1 MKKNRNPERTKTLK
15 EKGKI
20 PFRYRFFLGGASF
33 FLALMILVTG
43 VAFAFR
49 ETIDLYLS
57 GSRTNVSKEAKEEA
71 AYNSRRLAA
80 QIEAEGAVLLKNE
93 NNTLPLSEEITRVNV
108 FGWAS
113 TQWLGSGS
121 GSGRVEKVDL
131 DLLGALK
138 EAGIAYNEELTRM
151 YQDFQPKR
159 QKTSTLESWPEESCR
174 LYEPDITDTEYYT
187 EDLLKNAKEYSD
199 TAIMVVGRLSGESN
213 DCPQVQY
220 KKVKKNGQLLRD
232 KRRSYLDLSTEEEG
246 ILRYLGENYKNVILL
261 LNTGNVMT
269 LGAIDLMPGI
279 GACVMAGMTGQYS
292 AEALPDLLWG
302 KITPS
307 GRTADTWAYNF
318 RTAASY
324 ANAGADGVGSYEN
337 GEGLYP
343 FDGTKSGNVGESF
356 KYDQVSYVDYAEGI
370 YVGYKWYE
378 TADAQDYW
386 DKYYNLHGRGYQ
398 AVVQYPFGYGL
409 SYTTFDWKVVNAPG
423 KREKI
428 TADGSYKITV
438 EVTNTGERAGK
449 EVVQL
454 YYAPP
459 YEAGEIE
466 KSAVVLADY
475 AKTGE
480 LQPGEKEEVTLSV
493 KARDMASYDFND
505 SNQNGFAGYE
515 LDPGTYVLSLRKN
528 AHETADIPNA
538 QISLKLAE
546 NIQYPTDEIT
556 GAVVSNKM
564 TGKDAVDGVGI
575 DGSDSGQKIS
585 YMSRSDFDTTFPKEP
600 VKTRKLSEKAAE
612 LNLYTQ
618 EKADEFGQSFL
629 EQSESQSKNDVA
641 FGKKQGLYIEKNG
654 TVTKLGYEL
663 GADYDD
669 PKWDE
674 VLNQLTEKETE
685 ELFLHGYVKT
695 EELENI
701 GKPLAREADGPAQIG
716 SFNQNPTGTGFPN
729 AGVMAQSWNTE
740 LSRDMGRAV
749 AKEAGQFGYSGWY
762 APAVNIHR
770 SPFDGRN
777 YEYYSEDSFL
787 SGKMCGAA
795 VSGSM
800 DMGVYCYVKHL
811 ICNDQESGI
820 YRDGVYTW
828 MTEQALRETYLKPFQ
843 MIVQDNGATG
853 LMSSYNRIGAVWAGG
868 SKGLLTSILRDEW
881 GFKGAVLTD
890 YSDHH
895 KYMNGD
901 QALAAGGTLWMD
913 GFMNDGSFAFKN
925 EENKAAYDQAL
936 RQSAKDVIYMY
947 LNARVRNQAYAEEM
961 DDWSLLKPEIKAPF
975 PLWAAGLAAVDLLA
989 IGNFVFAVNIWKKRK
1004 RELLKDHE
1012 N

>member
-138 EAGIAYNEELTRM
+138 EAGISYNEELTRM

-213 DCPQVQY
+213 DCPQIQY

-246 ILRYLGENYKNVILL
+246 LLRYLGENYKNVILL

-356 KYDQVSYVDYAEGI
+356 KYDQVS
-370 YVGYKWYE
+370 
-378 TADAQDYW
+378 
-386 DKYYNLHGRGYQ
+386 
-398 AVVQYPFGYGL
+398 
-409 SYTTFDWKVVNAPG
+409 
-423 KREKI
+423 
-428 TADGSYKITV
+428 
-438 EVTNTGERAGK
+438 
-449 EVVQL
+449 
-454 YYAPP
+454 
-459 YEAGEIE
+459 
-466 KSAVVLADY
+466 
-475 AKTGE
+475 
-480 LQPGEKEEVTLSV
+480 
-493 KARDMASYDFND
+493 
-505 SNQNGFAGYE
+505 
-515 LDPGTYVLSLRKN
+515 
-528 AHETADIPNA
+528 
-538 QISLKLAE
+538 
-546 NIQYPTDEIT
+546 
-556 GAVVSNKM
+556 
-564 TGKDAVDGVGI
+564 
-575 DGSDSGQKIS
+575 
-585 YMSRSDFDTTFPKEP
+585 
-600 VKTRKLSEKAAE
+600 
-612 LNLYTQ
+612 
-618 EKADEFGQSFL
+618 
-629 EQSESQSKNDVA
+629 
-641 FGKKQGLYIEKNG
+641 
-654 TVTKLGYEL
+654 
-663 GADYDD
+663 
-669 PKWDE
+669 
-674 VLNQLTEKETE
+674 
-685 ELFLHGYVKT
+685 
-695 EELENI
+695 
-701 GKPLAREADGPAQIG
+701 
-716 SFNQNPTGTGFPN
+716 
-729 AGVMAQSWNTE
+729 
-740 LSRDMGRAV
+740 
-749 AKEAGQFGYSGWY
+749 
-762 APAVNIHR
+762 
-770 SPFDGRN
+770 
-777 YEYYSEDSFL
+777 
-787 SGKMCGAA
+787 
-795 VSGSM
+795 
-800 DMGVYCYVKHL
+800 
-811 ICNDQESGI
+811 
-820 YRDGVYTW
+820 
-828 MTEQALRETYLKPFQ
+828 
-843 MIVQDNGATG
+843 
-853 LMSSYNRIGAVWAGG
+853 
-868 SKGLLTSILRDEW
+868 
-881 GFKGAVLTD
+881 
-890 YSDHH
+890 
-895 KYMNGD
+895 
-901 QALAAGGTLWMD
+901 
-913 GFMNDGSFAFKN
+913 
-925 EENKAAYDQAL
+925 
-936 RQSAKDVIYMY
+936 
-947 LNARVRNQAYAEEM
+947 
-961 DDWSLLKPEIKAPF
+961 
-975 PLWAAGLAAVDLLA
+975 
-989 IGNFVFAVNIWKKRK
+989 
-1004 RELLKDHE
+1004 
-1012 N
+1012 

>member
-454 YYAPP
+454 YVNAPKGAMEKP
-459 YEAGEIE
+459 SRELKAFAKTRLLKAGETEVVEMSIPLADLASFNE
-466 KSAVVLADY
+466 KRMAWVTDAGKYTLEIGASVEDIRTSATITIKKPIIKSA
-475 AKTGE
+475 
-480 LQPGEKEEVTLSV
+480 
-493 KARDMASYDFND
+493 
-505 SNQNGFAGYE
+505 
-515 LDPGTYVLSLRKN
+515 
-528 AHETADIPNA
+528 
-538 QISLKLAE
+538 
-546 NIQYPTDEIT
+546 PT
-556 GAVVSNKM
+556 
-564 TGKDAVDGVGI
+564 
-575 DGSDSGQKIS
+575 KI
-585 YMSRSDFDTTFPKEP
+585 
-600 VKTRKLSEKAAE
+600 
-612 LNLYTQ
+612 
-618 EKADEFGQSFL
+618 
-629 EQSESQSKNDVA
+629 
-641 FGKKQGLYIEKNG
+641 
-654 TVTKLGYEL
+654 
-663 GADYDD
+663 
-669 PKWDE
+669 
-674 VLNQLTEKETE
+674 
-685 ELFLHGYVKT
+685 
-695 EELENI
+695 
-701 GKPLAREADGPAQIG
+701 
-716 SFNQNPTGTGFPN
+716 
-729 AGVMAQSWNTE
+729 
-740 LSRDMGRAV
+740 
-749 AKEAGQFGYSGWY
+749 
-762 APAVNIHR
+762 
-770 SPFDGRN
+770 
-777 YEYYSEDSFL
+777 
-787 SGKMCGAA
+787 
-795 VSGSM
+795 
-800 DMGVYCYVKHL
+800 
-811 ICNDQESGI
+811 
-820 YRDGVYTW
+820 
-828 MTEQALRETYLKPFQ
+828 
-843 MIVQDNGATG
+843 
-853 LMSSYNRIGAVWAGG
+853 
-868 SKGLLTSILRDEW
+868 
-881 GFKGAVLTD
+881 
-890 YSDHH
+890 
-895 KYMNGD
+895 
-901 QALAAGGTLWMD
+901 
-913 GFMNDGSFAFKN
+913 
-925 EENKAAYDQAL
+925 
-936 RQSAKDVIYMY
+936 
-947 LNARVRNQAYAEEM
+947 
-961 DDWSLLKPEIKAPF
+961 
-975 PLWAAGLAAVDLLA
+975 
-989 IGNFVFAVNIWKKRK
+989 
-1004 RELLKDHE
+1004 
-1012 N
+1012 